1 MGQSIDRLHA
11 ARLELYRKKGA
22 IHARAVSGRFNT
34 WRWIMVW
41 ITQAVFYGGCWLE
54 WNANGTARQAI
65 LFDIA
70 HEKLYFFGLVLWPQD
85 ALLLALLLVFAAIA
99 LFLATALAGRV
110 FCGFA
115 CPQTVYTAV
124 FTWIEARV
132 EGDHLARL
140 RLDQAPAS
148 GRKLALKSVKHGL
161 WLLLAVWTGIT
172 FVGYFTPVRELLPAL
187 LAGSAG
193 PWEGFWLVFYSA
205 FLYVQAGLAREAV
218 CQHMCPYARF
228 QGVMVDQATRNA
240 GYDRQRG
247 EPRHVRRQAGE
258 QGSCIDCGICVQACP
273 VGIDIRDGLQY
284 PCINCGLCIDACD
297 GVMKKTG
304 EPVGLIR
311 FMPASE
317 ASRQGAQAS
326 VLRRPRVVTYA
337 CLLLLVAA
345 AGGWMLQTRTPV
357 RIDVLRDR
365 GELYRESASGH
376 IENTYTLKVA
386 NLDDVPRRFSLQV
399 SGLPGLEIIGPEQV
413 WLAPGNVVPLP
424 VTVSVPADSEASGIR
439 PVVFRIVAGHDPAVS
454 AQAASRFVLP

>member
-1 MGQSIDRLHA
+1 M
-11 ARLELYRKKGA
+11 
-22 IHARAVSGRFNT
+22 
-34 WRWIMVW
+34 
-41 ITQAVFYGGCWLE
+41 
-54 WNANGTARQAI
+54 
-65 LFDIA
+65 
-70 HEKLYFFGLVLWPQD
+70 
-85 ALLLALLLVFAAIA
+85 
-99 LFLATALAGRV
+99 
-110 FCGFA
+110 
-115 CPQTVYTAV
+115 
-124 FTWIEARV
+124 

-172 FVGYFTPVRELLPAL
+172 FVGYFTPVREFAASPAGRIGRPVGRL
-187 LAGSAG
+187 LAGFLRCIPVRTGRAG
-193 PWEGFWLVFYSA
+193 
-205 FLYVQAGLAREAV
+205 AGGGMPAHVSL
-218 CQHMCPYARF
+218 CPFSGRHGRSGYPQCRL
-228 QGVMVDQATRNA
+228 RPPA
-240 GYDRQRG
+240 GRAAPCAGRQ
-247 EPRHVRRQAGE
+247 VNKAAALN
-258 QGSCIDCGICVQACP
+258 CGICVQACP
-273 VGIDIRDGLQY
+273 VGIDIHDRGLQY

-386 NLDDVPRRFSLQV
+386 NLDDVPRRFSAFRSAACRAWKSSDRSR
-399 SGLPGLEIIGPEQV
+399 SGWHL
-413 WLAPGNVVPLP
+413 
-424 VTVSVPADSEASGIR
+424 EASCR
-439 PVVFRIVAGHDPAVS
+439 CR
-454 AQAASRFVLP
+454 